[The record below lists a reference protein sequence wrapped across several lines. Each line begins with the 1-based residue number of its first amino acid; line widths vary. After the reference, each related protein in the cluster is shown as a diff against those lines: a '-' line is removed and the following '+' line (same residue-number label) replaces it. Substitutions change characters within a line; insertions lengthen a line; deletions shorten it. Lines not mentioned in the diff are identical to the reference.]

1 MIKELLRIKDA
12 QDLCEIYTDFESTYK
27 FAV

>member
-12 QDLCEIYTDFESTYK
+12 HDLCEIYTDFESTYK